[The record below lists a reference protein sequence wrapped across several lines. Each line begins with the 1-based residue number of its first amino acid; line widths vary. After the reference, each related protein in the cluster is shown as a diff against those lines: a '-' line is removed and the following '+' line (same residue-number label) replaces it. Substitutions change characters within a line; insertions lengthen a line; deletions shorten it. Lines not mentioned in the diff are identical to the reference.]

1 MSGRT
6 RDTIAVV
13 LATLTINVLLF
24 LSIPLL
30 SEIEEREPATEYMGR
45 PTVVSY
51 HEEERRQE
59 REERK
64 PKEQKEREPR
74 TLPQEPPQPK
84 PESVSKPE
92 TDLDIQQPEFQLSKL
107 EVGSVEVQPV
117 QQEPQAGPRQTVGS
131 PRDTFSLGE
140 VDRRPRLVSRVSPVY
155 PYWARQQEITG
166 TVVLKFLV
174 NQDGEVERISVVRA
188 EPEGVFEESAREA
201 VQQWQF
207 DPGYF
212 DGDAVNTWVTVPI
225 RFKLS
230 N

>member
-1 MSGRT
+1 MQDRT

-13 LATLTINVLLF
+13 LATLAINVLLF

-30 SEIEEREPATEYMGR
+30 SEMEQRERKTEYLGQ

-74 TLPQEPPQPK
+74 TLPQKPPQPK
-84 PESVSKPE
+84 PESVSKPK
-92 TDLDIQQPEFQLSKL
+92 TDLNIQQPDFQLSKL
-107 EVGSVEVQPV
+107 EVGTVQVQAVEQELQPGPQQPV
-117 QQEPQAGPRQTVGS
+117 GS
-131 PRDTFSLGE
+131 AKDAYSLGE
-140 VDRRPRLVSRVSPVY
+140 VDRQPRLISRVSPVY
-155 PYWARQQEITG
+155 PYWARQQGITG

-174 NQDGEVERISVVRA
+174 DKGGEVKKVSVVRA

-201 VQQWQF
+201 VKQWQF
-207 DPGYF
+207 EPGYF
-212 DGDAVNTWVTVPI
+212 EGDAVNTWVTVPI

-230 N
+230 K